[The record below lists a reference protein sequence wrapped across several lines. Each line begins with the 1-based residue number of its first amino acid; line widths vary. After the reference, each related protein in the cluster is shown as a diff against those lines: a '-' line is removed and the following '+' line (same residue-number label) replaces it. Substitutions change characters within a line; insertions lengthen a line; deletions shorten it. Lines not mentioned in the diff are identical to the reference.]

1 MAFGTKDSADMLP
14 WLHESSITLVLR
26 WLIQIESMMMV
37 SYHRYI
43 YYLRLLMKLNMM
55 EALARS
61 V

>member
-26 WLIQIESMMMV
+26 WLVQIEFMMMV

-43 YYLRLLMKLNMM
+43 
-55 EALARS
+55 
-61 V
+61 